1 MEAAP
6 NQNRD
11 YQWML
16 LLEQYHIYLLE
27 FDRVAE
33 QLRDAQA
40 ASGFPIPYN
49 LLALTV
55 QHRALQVVLVD
66 VQDIL
71 ADLDPDRF
79 HAEFE
84 ANDMGPIPTE
94 PNTELDSSEL

>member
-1 MEAAP
+1 MGTVP

-11 YQWML
+11 YDSW
-16 LLEQYHIYLLE
+16 LEEYHKYLLE

-33 QLRDAQA
+33 ELRDAQA
-40 ASGFPIPYN
+40 ASGFPIAYN

-55 QHRALQVVLVD
+55 QHGALHVFLGD

-84 ANDMGPIPTE
+84 ANDMDPIPTE

>member
-1 MEAAP
+1 MGTVP

-11 YQWML
+11 YDSW
-16 LLEQYHIYLLE
+16 LEQYHIYLLE

-40 ASGFPIPYN
+40 ASGFPISYN

-84 ANDMGPIPTE
+84 ANDMDPIPTE